1 MTGTLK
7 IGTCS
12 WNYESWIGLVYSKPC
27 ARAACYLKEY
37 SQRYRTVEIDSWFYR
52 IPNPR
57 DVTEYLAQV
66 DPDFTFSG
74 KVTQDILLT
83 HERNRKSADKTLI
96 PNPDFLSAELFARFI
111 DSIREML
118 PRIDAL
124 ELEFEYLN
132 RDKMP
137 SLSVFL
143 QRLDAFVSGVEPGLP
158 LAIETR
164 NKNYLQREYFEFL
177 RERNIAH
184 IFSEKLYL
192 PHIYDV
198 FEQFGDLLGNRA
210 VIRLLG
216 GDRAAIEESTGNR
229 WDRIVEPK
237 NDLVSVVAMIN
248 GLLSRGTDVFL
259 YVNNHYEGSAPLTIE
274 KLLELVRS

>member
-1 MTGTLK
+1 MTGQLK

-12 WNYESWIGLVYSKPC
+12 WNYESWVGLVYSAKC

-37 SQRYRTVEIDSWFYR
+37 AQRYRTVEIDSWFYR
-52 IPNPR
+52 IHDPR
-57 DVTEYLAQV
+57 DVAEYLAQV
-66 DPDFTFSG
+66 DPEFTFSG
-74 KVTQDILLT
+74 KVTQNILLT
-83 HERNRKSADKTLI
+83 HLRNRDKADKTLI
-96 PNPDFLSAELFARFI
+96 PNPEFLSVEWFERFI
-111 DSIREML
+111 GSIRDML

-137 SLSVFL
+137 SLEVFL
-143 QRLDAFVSGVEPGLP
+143 DRLAEFFDRVEPGLP

-177 RERNIAH
+177 RDKNISH
-184 IFSEKLYL
+184 VFSEKLYM

-198 FEQFGDLLGNRA
+198 YQRFGELLGSRV

-216 GDRAAIEESTGNR
+216 GERAAIEEATGNR
-229 WDRIVEPK
+229 WDRIVDPK
-237 NDLVSVVAMIN
+237 SDLVSIAAMI
-248 GLLSRGTDVFL
+248 GDLLSRGTDVFL

-274 KLLELVRS
+274 KLLKLL